1 MRIGLAQIDMGFEH
15 KQYARTLCQEMI
27 LTGAKENVDFMVFP
41 EMTLTGFTVN
51 IKELGEAFE
60 TSETIQFFKQQAILH
75 HMAICFGL
83 PIVDSQK
90 AENQCVILSATGELL
105 ANYAKIHPFSFGTE
119 KEFYTGGTTLA
130 FCQIKDFTLSPFICY
145 DLRFPEIFQI
155 ASKQSTLLVVIANWP
170 VSRKEDWSILLKAR
184 AIENQAF
191 VVGVNRAG
199 TGGGLVYFGDSMVI
213 SPRGKILAQA
223 KDGTNLTTFDISCEE
238 ALQCRNKF
246 PLKSDRRPELY
257 QQLMIN
263 QNGERSSI

>member
-1 MRIGLAQIDMGFEH
+1 MRIGLAQIDMGFEQ
-15 KQYARTLCQEMI
+15 KQYARSLCQEII

-51 IKELGEAFE
+51 TKELGEAIE
-60 TSETIQFFKQQAILH
+60 NSETIHFFKQQAILH

-83 PIVDSQK
+83 PIVDSEK
-90 AENQCVILSATGELL
+90 AQNHCIILSETGEMI
-105 ANYAKIHPFSFGTE
+105 ADYAKIHPFSFGTE
-119 KEFYTGGTTLA
+119 KEFYAGGTTLSS
-130 FCQIKDFTLSPFICY
+130 CVIKDFTLSPFICY

-155 ASKQSTLLVVIANWP
+155 ASKNSTLLVIIANWP

-199 TGGGLVYFGDSMVI
+199 TGGGLTYFGDSMVI
-213 SPRGKILAQA
+213 SPRGKILVKA
-223 KDGTNLTTFDISCEE
+223 KDGTSLTTFDISCEE
-238 ALQCRNKF
+238 VLQCRNKF

-257 QQLMIN
+257 QQLTIN
-263 QNGERSSI
+263 RDGERSTL

>member
-119 KEFYTGGTTLA
+119 KEFYIGGTTLA

-199 TGGGLVYFGDSMVI
+199 TGGGLAYFGDSMVI

-263 QNGERSSI
+263 VNGERSSI

>member
-1 MRIGLAQIDMGFEH
+1 MRIGLAQIDMGFQD
-15 KQYARTLCQEMI
+15 KSYAKKLCEELI
-27 LTGAKENVDFMVFP
+27 LSGAKENVDLLVFP
-41 EMTLTGFTVN
+41 EMTLTGFTIN
-51 IKELGEAFE
+51 IKEFGEVFE
-60 TSETIQFFKQQAILH
+60 TSETISFFRHQAILH
-75 HMAICFGL
+75 QMAICFGL

-119 KEFYTGGTTLA
+119 KDFYTGGTTIA
-130 FCQIKDFTLSPFICY
+130 SCKIKDFTLSPFICY

-155 ASKQSTLLVVIANWP
+155 ASKNSTLLVVIANWP
-170 VSRKEDWSILLKAR
+170 ISRKEDWSVLLKAR

-199 TGGGLVYFGDSMVI
+199 TGGGLTYFGDSMVI
-213 SPRGKILAQA
+213 SPRGKILACA
-223 KDGTNLTTFDISCEE
+223 KEGTHLTTFDISCEE

-263 QNGERSSI
+263 KNEERSSI